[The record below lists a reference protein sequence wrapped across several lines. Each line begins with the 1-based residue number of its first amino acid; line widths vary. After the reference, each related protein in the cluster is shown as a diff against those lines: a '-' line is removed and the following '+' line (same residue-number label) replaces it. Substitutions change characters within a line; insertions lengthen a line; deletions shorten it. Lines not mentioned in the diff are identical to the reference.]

1 VTNVCCF
8 ASLDLEEPGTHSC
21 LATLRALHLLNYQGE
36 SFMNTFRSATVL
48 GFCALLATTAAGAGQ
63 SSPPSSSP
71 DPAAASSPHQRSVT
85 GSDGPE
91 APAEGSAG
99 PGAAS
104 SPHQQDAMH
113 GNQNHHGMAAD
124 HDGADPTTFVTKAAQ
139 GGMTEVALSK
149 AAATKSSDPSVKKYA
164 DQMVQDHQKANDE
177 LSAIAKKKGLNV
189 PASLDAEHQAV
200 VQKINNK
207 SGGEFDQAYG
217 KQMAMD
223 HAKTV
228 ALFEGATQSTDTDL
242 AAFAKKTLPTLKEH
256 KQMAAKLPG
265 AVHSAGI
272 GESAKG
278 TDKM

>member
-1 VTNVCCF
+1 MT
-8 ASLDLEEPGTHSC
+8 
-21 LATLRALHLLNYQGE
+21 
-36 SFMNTFRSATVL
+36 SFKSATVV
-48 GFCALLATTAAGAGQ
+48 GFCALVSMTTAGAGQ

-71 DPAAASSPHQRSVT
+71 DPAAAASPHQRSVT
-85 GSDGPE
+85 GSGGPE
-91 APAEGSAG
+91 APAEGSSG

-104 SPHQQDAMH
+104 SPHQAGAMR
-113 GNQNHHGMAAD
+113 GDPNHHGMAAD
-124 HDGADPTTFVTKAAQ
+124 HDGADPATFVTKAAQ

-149 AAATKSSDPSVKKYA
+149 AASTKSSDPSVKKFA
-164 DQMVQDHQKANDE
+164 EQMVQDHQKANDE
-177 LSAIAKKKGLNV
+177 LSSIAKKKGLNV
-189 PASLDAEHQAV
+189 PASLDAEHQAI

-228 ALFEGATQSTDTDL
+228 ALFEGATQSSDSDL

-256 KQMAAKLPG
+256 KQMAGKLPG
-265 AVHSAGI
+265 AAHSAGI

>member
-1 VTNVCCF
+1 M
-8 ASLDLEEPGTHSC
+8 
-21 LATLRALHLLNYQGE
+21 RALGV
-36 SFMNTFRSATVL
+36 ATRIDQD
-48 GFCALLATTAAGAGQ
+48 GPEQGQ

-91 APAEGSAG
+91 APAEGSSG
-99 PGAAS
+99 PGAAT
-104 SPHQQDAMH
+104 SPHQQDAMR
-113 GNQNHHGMAAD
+113 GDPNHHGMAVD
-124 HDGADPTTFVTKAAQ
+124 HNGADPTTFVAKAAQ

-149 AAATKSSDPSVKKYA
+149 AAVTKSSDPSVNKFA

-177 LSAIAKKKGLNV
+177 LSAIAKKKGLSV
-189 PASLDAEHQAV
+189 PAALDAEHQAV

-228 ALFEGATQSTDTDL
+228 ALFEGATQSTDSDL

-256 KQMAAKLPG
+256 KQMAGKLPG
-265 AVHSAGI
+265 AAHSAGI

-278 TDKM
+278 ADKM

>member
-1 VTNVCCF
+1 
-8 ASLDLEEPGTHSC
+8 
-21 LATLRALHLLNYQGE
+21 
-36 SFMNTFRSATVL
+36 MKTFKSATVL
-48 GFCALLATTAAGAGQ
+48 GFCALVALTTAHAGQ
-63 SSPPSSSP
+63 SSPPSTSP

-85 GSDGPE
+85 GSGSSE
-91 APAEGSAG
+91 APAEGSSA
-99 PGAAS
+99 PSAAL
-104 SPHQQDAMH
+104 SPHQQDSVRSDP
-113 GNQNHHGMAAD
+113 NHHRMAAD
-124 HDGADPTTFVTKAAQ
+124 HDGADPATFVTKAAQ

-149 AAATKSSDPSVKKYA
+149 AASTKSSEPSVKKFA
-164 DQMVQDHQKANDE
+164 DQMVQDHQRANDE

-217 KQMAMD
+217 RQMSMD

-228 ALFEGATQSTDTDL
+228 ALFEGATQSTDSDL

-256 KQMAAKLPG
+256 KQMAGKLPG
-265 AVHSAGI
+265 AAHSAGI